1 MRARPRGALRAALL
15 CSCLP
20 RAAAIPWFGGAAL
33 LCSIPLAASI
43 PWFGGVAP
51 PSPPSI
57 VHTAPGHCP
66 LPHSSDPLPS
76 ECTKECTRDDDCED
90 DEMCC
95 PYGCNTLCRK
105 GTLPP
110 HLHPISVI
118 FCLILICGWV
128 IACGNLSSGGGG
140 GG

>member
-1 MRARPRGALRAALL
+1 MVRRGTALHAALL
-15 CSCLP
+15 SCLP
-20 RAAAIPWFGGAAL
+20 
-33 LCSIPLAASI
+33 LAFAI

-95 PYGCNTLCRK
+95 PYGCNNLCRK

>member
-1 MRARPRGALRAALL
+1 MRARLHSLPGKSARWRGALRAALL
-15 CSCLP
+15 C
-20 RAAAIPWFGGAAL
+20 
-33 LCSIPLAASI
+33 CSLPLATTI

-51 PSPPSI
+51 PSPPSAVP
-57 VHTAPGHCP
+57 VHTAPGYCP

-90 DEMCC
+90 AKMCC
-95 PYGCNTLCRK
+95 PYGCNSLCRK

-140 GG
+140 G

>member
-1 MRARPRGALRAALL
+1 MARRGAALAALL
-15 CSCLP
+15 CCLP
-20 RAAAIPWFGGAAL
+20 
-33 LCSIPLAASI
+33 LAFAI

-95 PYGCNTLCRK
+95 PYGCNNLCRK

-110 HLHPISVI
+110 HLHPIHGRDASKNRIFWSVI
-118 FCLILICGWV
+118 VSALYVVPPTRSF
-128 IACGNLSSGGGG
+128 GGR
-140 GG
+140 